1 MDKDGKIEERKRYN
15 APFLRAF
22 NYLAGEKI
30 MNQKQFA
37 KVIDAESAYISS
49 LKAGTKRVG
58 ADYMARLAT
67 AFIEHFKGEGHLN
80 MDYLLGK
87 SQYMLVENV
96 PDSEVLENINRG
108 SNPDYDVMQQQ
119 KAASPESA
127 EPAANTPDLSSA
139 INAALSAQIE
149 TISSLKRELSGRDDL
164 IKTKDE
170 MILQQQNQLADKDS
184 LIRTKDELITSLRAR
199 ISDLQHQL
207 AAHILPGLTS
217 PTNPLDTYPFPIG
230 AADHHTEPTPL

>member
-22 NYLAGEKI
+22 NYLAGEKM

-37 KVIDAESAYISS
+37 KVIDAESAYISA
-49 LKAGTKRVG
+49 LKSGTKRVG

-67 AFIEHFKGEGHLN
+67 AFVEHFKGEGHLN

-96 PDSEVLENINRG
+96 PDSEVLENIHRG

-119 KAASPESA
+119 KAASPASA
-127 EPAANTPDLSSA
+127 EPAAIIPDMSSVF
-139 INAALSAQIE
+139 NAAIAAKDEAIV
-149 TISSLKRELSGRDDL
+149 SLKRELSTKDDL
-164 IKTKDE
+164 I
-170 MILQQQNQLADKDS
+170 Q
-184 LIRTKDELITSLRAR
+184 SLR
-199 ISDLQHQL
+199 DQL
-207 AAHILPGLTS
+207 AAKDQLITEQKARLIDYRRIIDSNNGLQ
-217 PTNPLDTYPFPIG
+217 DWPFPIG
-230 AADHHTEPTPL
+230 AAEDKSSRKSTQK